1 MKINE
6 IVTEAISRRDFIKGI
21 AGAGAATAAGKAS
34 AIAGAFPSPSTRQKW
49 ADDAAASNRA
59 MAAQEAERQRQSNA
73 AKAAKLDRDTKDV
86 ERLNKV
92 SYHGKDAPKPSN
104 AEWDGDSDF
113 LELDDTKYAKASRM
127 PISGDEPS
135 DMKLI
140 ATKEGRQVYIWTR
153 RSLKGVQGH
162 YFYPAEKPKTIN
174 ELAPNDGGG
183 SGKFIPWNS
192 FVDQLK
198 QILHKDFDCKES
210 INMDVIKAKFVPY
223 DPMEYGPTQIYS
235 YFERRAGRKGA
246 NSVRGQIQV
255 GKFTKGQS
263 GLMTGYH
270 LLKGTEFERYF
281 DLTFENL
288 YKIANIIKGNTAGAL
303 ELPNQVN
310 E

>member
-6 IVTEAISRRDFIKGI
+6 IVTEAISRRDFIKGM
-21 AGAGAATAAGKAS
+21 AGVGAAAAAGDAD

-59 MAAQEAERQRQSNA
+59 MAAQEAERQRQANA

-113 LELDDTKYAKASRM
+113 LYMDDTQYAKASRM

-174 ELAPNDGGG
+174 EFDSTGFDGG
-183 SGKFIPWNS
+183 KPPKVPRKKDDDPWGNDDRSKILQSVKQLLLAGNKVDWKVPGQMGHVVRVSDHSVILKRWNKPYSKINYSLPLTDDRDDEYVIRMVGPKHYKVVSSDNS
-192 FVDQLK
+192 W
-198 QILHKDFDCKES
+198 
-210 INMDVIKAKFVPY
+210 
-223 DPMEYGPTQIYS
+223 
-235 YFERRAGRKGA
+235 
-246 NSVRGQIQV
+246 
-255 GKFTKGQS
+255 
-263 GLMTGYH
+263 
-270 LLKGTEFERYF
+270 
-281 DLTFENL
+281 NL
-288 YKIANIIKGNTAGAL
+288 
-303 ELPNQVN
+303 
-310 E
+310 